1 MKPYLVEV
9 EWIDSAFHR
18 GWSSADEKRREMS
31 YSVCRTAGYLIG
43 RDKQS
48 VKIAMNMA
56 DKSASFGDG
65 ITIPT
70 VAVKRVRR
78 LK

>member
-18 GWSSADEKRREMS
+18 GWSDADTKRKEMS
-31 YSVCRTAGYLIG
+31 YSVCRTAGFLIA
-43 RDKQS
+43 RDK
-48 VKIAMNMA
+48 KCLKLAMNSG
-56 DKSASFGDG
+56 DNHQSFGDG